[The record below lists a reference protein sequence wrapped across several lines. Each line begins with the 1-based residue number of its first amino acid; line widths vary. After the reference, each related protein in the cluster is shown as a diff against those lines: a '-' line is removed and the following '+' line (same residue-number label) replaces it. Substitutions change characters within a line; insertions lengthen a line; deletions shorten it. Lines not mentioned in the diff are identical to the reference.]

1 MTFLKV
7 RTFIFLTLCCVQ
19 LTAGAQTKSP
29 VRFGKIAPADFDL
42 SASKYDSGAAV
53 VVIAD
58 IGNSSFEGN
67 NNGWFSLQFHHFKR
81 IKILNR
87 SGFDAA
93 TVDIPLYSSG
103 NSVEKVDGLKAVTYN
118 LENGKVVETRLDD
131 KSIFTDKMS
140 KHWIQKK
147 FTFPALKEGSIIE
160 YSYTQSSDFFFNLQ
174 PWEFQSAY
182 PCLWSEYEV
191 NIPDFFRYVTLSQ
204 GFLPYDL
211 HTSSTR
217 NTRFNLTASGGAE
230 KDERYSFDD
239 NVVDHRWV
247 MKNIPAMKEEGY
259 TTTID
264 NYLSKIEFQLAGYNF
279 PHMPYEDKMGTW
291 WKVSEEL
298 MNEDDFGAD
307 LSSSNGWLDDDLKSI
322 TKGASGNLEK
332 AQKIYAYVR
341 DNFTCTA
348 HSGIY
353 ASGPLKTTYKNRNGN
368 VAALNLL
375 LAAMLNH
382 EGIRADPV
390 ILSTRSHG
398 FTHEI
403 YPLLTRF
410 NYVICQAMIDS
421 SVRYLDASEP
431 WLGFGHLPERC
442 YNGHARVINKETP
455 ALVYFEADSVTEGKL
470 TTVFITSQGKGS
482 LSGAFLS
489 ILGYFESCDVR
500 EKVKEKGEKD
510 FFKAVQAAYSGETVL
525 SNTHIDSLK
534 IADKPVGIV
543 YDFTLKIDSSEDLF
557 YFNPLTTESLK
568 ENPFKAAERKYP
580 VEMPHAL
587 DESYIFNME
596 IPEGYVVDEIPKSA
610 KVLFND
616 DEGYF
621 EYLVEKS
628 DDFVQLRTRIKLNKA
643 NFKPED
649 YSVLRDFFGFIV
661 KKESEQIVFKKKK

>member
-1 MTFLKV
+1 MTFLKA
-7 RTFIFLTLCCVQ
+7 FIFLILCCVQ
-19 LTAGAQTKSP
+19 LTAHAQDKSP
-29 VRFGKIAPADFDL
+29 VRFGKVSPADFDL
-42 SASKYDSGAAV
+42 SSRKYDSGAAA

-58 IGNSSFEGN
+58 IGSSSFEGN
-67 NNGWFSLQFHHFKR
+67 MKGWFSLEFRHVKR

-87 SGFDAA
+87 GGFEAGSVA
-93 TVDIPLYSSG
+93 IPLYSSG
-103 NSVEKVDGLKAVTYN
+103 NNVEKLENLKAFTYN

-131 KSIFTDKMS
+131 KSVFTDKVS

-160 YSYTQSSDFFFNLQ
+160 YSYTQSSDFLFNLQ
-174 PWEFQSAY
+174 PWEFQGEY

-191 NIPDFFRYVTLSQ
+191 DMPDFFRYVVLSQ

-211 HTSSTR
+211 NTSSSR
-217 NTRFNLTASGGAE
+217 NIKFNITEPGGTE
-230 KDERYSFDD
+230 KDEKYTFED

-247 MKNIPAMKEEGY
+247 MKNIPAMKEESY

-264 NYLSKIEFQLAGYNF
+264 NYLSKIEFQLSGYSF
-279 PHMPYEDKMGTW
+279 PHMPYEDKMGNW
-291 WKVSEEL
+291 LKVSEAL
-298 MNEDDFGAD
+298 MKDEDFGAD
-307 LSSSNGWLDDDLKSI
+307 LSHNNGWLDDDLKTI
-322 TKGASGNLEK
+322 TKGASGHLEK

-348 HSGIY
+348 HSGLY
-353 ASGPLKTTYKNRNGN
+353 AASPLKTVFKNRNGSE
-368 VAALNLL
+368 AELNLL
-375 LAAMLNH
+375 LDAMLSH
-382 EGIRADPV
+382 EGIPSDPV

-398 FTHEI
+398 FTHEL

-410 NYVICQAMIDS
+410 NYVICRARIDS
-421 SVRYLDASEP
+421 TIWYLDATEP

-442 YNGHARVINKETP
+442 YNGHARIINKESPTP
-455 ALVYFEADSVTEGKL
+455 VYFDADSMTEGKV
-470 TTVFITSQGKGS
+470 TTVFISSQGKGT
-482 LSGAFLS
+482 LSGTYQS
-489 ILGYFESCDVR
+489 IPGYFESCAIR

-510 FFKAVQAAYSGETVL
+510 FFKTLQTGYGGETVL
-525 SNTHIDSLK
+525 SDSHIDSLK
-534 IADKPVGIV
+534 IPDKPVGI
-543 YDFTLKIDSSEDLF
+543 YYEFTQKIDSNEDLL
-557 YFNPLTTESLK
+557 YFNPLITESLK

-587 DESYIFNME
+587 DETYVFNME
-596 IPEGYVVDEIPKSA
+596 VPEGYAIDEVPKSA

-621 EYLVEKS
+621 EYLVDKS
-628 DDFVQLRTRIKLNKA
+628 ESLIQMRMRVKLNKA

-649 YSVLRDFFGFIV
+649 YSVLRDFFGYIV